1 MKAYMGLDVGKKNTS
16 VIIIDND
23 YNVLYKKTIITKN
36 PINDIK
42 YLFKD
47 IKHKIHSYQIYNI
60 GVTGDNRFIIG
71 KFLGTKTIVNEIES
85 IYNYAQKMKIEGSL
99 LDISSNHSKII
110 KIKHDELNDYKI
122 YNSSNMINVDFLN
135 KIISLLNLNIE
146 KIKIVKDN
154 IIFQND
160 NLLLLYDEIKVLM
173 NNGVDKNKI
182 ISSLI
187 KKMFHDLP
195 QFDYLLGELSINKE
209 ILNYLNKEYHLENYY
224 SHSLGA
230 SFIAK
235 ESKIDKT
242 FDLNIE
248 NNTIERN
255 ISKCH
260 KCSMECEIVSIYRNH
275 ELIDSFGNNCERGKI
290 IEFSYTKI

>member
-110 KIKHDELNDYKI
+110 KIKNDELNDYKI

-195 QFDYLLGELSINKE
+195 
-209 ILNYLNKEYHLENYY
+209 
-224 SHSLGA
+224 LGA